1 MVSQLQR
8 LQTFRLAVWL
18 QNYHG
23 REFPT
28 ALSEAHQILY
38 FTYLQIPL
46 NMSSSTTDSR
56 ERPMSENSASS
67 PSRATFKTFGQ
78 EYQYAE
84 TLQNP
89 FPEVIFSGPANTAHN
104 AASTS
109 PAAVGGIDGTNDSPA
124 DQDAGSSL
132 RFGTPGSKEPAM
144 HEDVWVEPAEAPWY
158 KTISRGRWA
167 AIIIC
172 TVGIT
177 GVVLAILGAMNKLSG
192 ERSDS
197 SDPSPDFPTPIDM
210 SADQT
215 SSSNTPSPAEST
227 SATPTTFVTSTTSGI
242 TKPTNTPTTKIDCHD
257 PSSFLTPI
265 SWIGTTVGA
274 YKTEF
279 ASTGHQAA
287 SGCCSACQGRVEG
300 GCAGW
305 LHNPS
310 SQFTPCTLVV
320 IDVDQAD
327 KGDAKNCPRGRA
339 ATTLFL
345 AGVAEDGGN
354 GTAGMGPCALEGH
367 VG

>member
-1 MVSQLQR
+1 MVSQLQT
-8 LQTFRLAVWL
+8 LQTFRLAAWL
-18 QNYHG
+18 WNYHG
-23 REFPT
+23 LFLRADLENQGLANVNTFREFPR
-28 ALSEAHQILY
+28 ALSEARWILS
-38 FTYLQIPL
+38 FTYLQILL
-46 NMSSSTTDSR
+46 NMSSPAADSR
-56 ERPMSENSASS
+56 GRPMSENSASS

-89 FPEVIFSGPANTAHN
+89 FPEVIFSGPANTATS

-124 DQDAGSSL
+124 DNDTRSSL

-210 SADQT
+210 SADQA

-227 SATPTTFVTSTTSGI
+227 SATPTTLVTSTTSGNA
-242 TKPTNTPTTKIDCHD
+242 KPQTPPTTKIDCHD

-279 ASTGHQAA
+279 AFDRPTSRLGLLQRVP
-287 SGCCSACQGRVEG
+287 GPRRGR
-300 GCAGW
+300 
-305 LHNPS
+305 
-310 SQFTPCTLVV
+310 
-320 IDVDQAD
+320 AD
-327 KGDAKNCPRGRA
+327 KGDAKSCPRGRA
-339 ATTLFL
+339 ATTFFL
-345 AGVAEDGGN
+345 AGVAEDGSN

-367 VG
+367 VA